1 MHLTD
6 ETLAE
11 QARSDAEAF
20 AELYRRYAARVY
32 RYHILHTGNIKDA
45 EDLTSQTFLAA
56 LDAIGRYR
64 RDGMF
69 AAWLMGIARRQKALF
84 FRNRKPEAP
93 LEQAAN
99 LPAAQTPVDLAVL
112 QRMTLQQAR
121 AAFQLLSPERAEA
134 LALCFFAG
142 LSPLEAARVLG
153 KSQAAVKMLISR
165 GLQDLRVRTTL
176 ALEVES

>member
-1 MHLTD
+1 MPLTD
-6 ETLAE
+6 ETLAG

-32 RYHILHTGNIKDA
+32 RYHILHTGNVKDA

-56 LDAIGRYR
+56 LDGIGRYR

-84 FRNRKPEAP
+84 FRSRKPEAP

-99 LPAAQTPVDLAVL
+99 LPAAQLPVDQAVI
-112 QRMTLQQAR
+112 QKMTLQQVR
-121 AAFQLLSPERAEA
+121 AAFQLLSPERAES

-153 KSQAAVKMLISR
+153 KSEAAVQMLISR
-165 GLQDLRVRTTL
+165 GLHDLRLRTTL
-176 ALEVES
+176 ALEVEA